1 MRKKIVQLESEKRA
15 LEFKYEGLISTT
27 KFWLKES
34 LEKEAF
40 TATFESLKPSDLKD
54 DTIDLND
61 CSGGSG
67 EICET
72 RTDASE
78 SRYIDMPIKV
88 MYGPI
93 GHLIEFREHK
103 SCPYVI
109 GLEASN
115 TIMYLAESSV
125 TR

>member
-1 MRKKIVQLESEKRA
+1 M
-15 LEFKYEGLISTT
+15 STT

-34 LEKEAF
+34 LEKDAC
-40 TATFESLKPSDLKD
+40 TATFGSLKPSDVKD
-54 DTIDLND
+54 DTIEIN
-61 CSGGSG
+61 CSDVSG

-93 GHLIEFREHK
+93 GHLIEFREHQ